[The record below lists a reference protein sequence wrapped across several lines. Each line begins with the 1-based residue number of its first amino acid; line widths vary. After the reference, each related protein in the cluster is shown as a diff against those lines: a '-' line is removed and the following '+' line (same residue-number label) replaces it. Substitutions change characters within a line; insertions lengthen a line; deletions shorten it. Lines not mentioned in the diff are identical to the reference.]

1 MNILI
6 LNNHRM
12 AGINLNWSRC
22 IIVLMWIYCLLMQL
36 TFEQHGFELFGSIY
50 MWIFSIV
57 STTVLHSPVDLVEST
72 NVEEPLIWR
81 ANISYMGIN
90 PQLFLFRIFALLFIS
105 EISLHSSILYNLKW
119 VYVSILH
126 SIHVRIWKLFI
137 FLCSWRIR
145 AVRLLMS
152 LVSLSPIL
160 GMYVAFYLSL

>member
-105 EISLHSSILYNLKW
+105 EISLHSSILYNLK
-119 VYVSILH
+119 
-126 SIHVRIWKLFI
+126 
-137 FLCSWRIR
+137 
-145 AVRLLMS
+145 
-152 LVSLSPIL
+152 
-160 GMYVAFYLSL
+160 

>member
-6 LNNHRM
+6 LNYHRM

-36 TFEQHGFELFGSIY
+36 TFEQRGFELFGSIY

-81 ANISYMGIN
+81 ANISYTGIN
-90 PQLFLFRIFALLFIS
+90 PQLFKDQLYFI
-105 EISLHSSILYNLKW
+105 
-119 VYVSILH
+119 
-126 SIHVRIWKLFI
+126 
-137 FLCSWRIR
+137 
-145 AVRLLMS
+145 
-152 LVSLSPIL
+152 
-160 GMYVAFYLSL
+160 

>member
-6 LNNHRM
+6 LNYHRM

-36 TFEQHGFELFGSIY
+36 IFEQGGFELFGSIY

-72 NVEEPLIWR
+72 DMEEPLIWR

-90 PQLFLFRIFALLFIS
+90 LQLFKDQLYFI
-105 EISLHSSILYNLKW
+105 
-119 VYVSILH
+119 
-126 SIHVRIWKLFI
+126 
-137 FLCSWRIR
+137 
-145 AVRLLMS
+145 
-152 LVSLSPIL
+152 
-160 GMYVAFYLSL
+160 